1 MAPPPGPALSWVLAV
16 GQDERLQ
23 LTAFD
28 DPQIAAKFL
37 SNTARTRFYALG
49 YNSELPSLG
58 LTAGPI
64 EPAIACERRCELTR
78 PSYHLVLEWD
88 PVQDPVWT
96 EASTPDPAVLDA
108 LVPDRHERCLEGCIT
123 FTETNANLP
132 SSAETSYLLAEALDP
147 QDPSIAT
154 SALLGLKDGSLFRVG
169 DKGEVERLCQPTGA
183 LPSCAA
189 YEPGRRELWV
199 ARADSTLGWID
210 LEALDRERP
219 CPFTRTTTLPTGAL
233 VIRLALARGATPP
246 ELLTLSSTG
255 AIARLTGSARRSIG
269 SVALREGDMGTP
281 YGFAL
286 AVPGG
291 AYFGA
296 GGDQIAILQ
305 GNQLSVRS
313 KLAQGLTCVVSSCRG
328 NADSAIIY
336 GGDVYFGVDTF
347 NLYVSR
353 GGTAAIDALSEGA
366 GRVQAPWEDP
376 KTLTVLQGHIF
387 AGLSRGLLGEWSER
401 TDYCQPRK
409 IATSGVLW
417 LLNIRGNLFVGD
429 GDQTTLPD
437 RAVRWLEPDRKEV
450 CAK

>member
-16 GQDERLQ
+16 DQDERLQ

-28 DPQIAAKFL
+28 DPLVAARFL
-37 SNTARTRFYALG
+37 SNTARTRLYAFG
-49 YNSELPSLG
+49 YDRELTSLG
-58 LTAGPI
+58 LAAGPI
-64 EPAIACERRCELTR
+64 EPATRCERSCELTR
-78 PSYHLVLEWD
+78 PAYQLVLEWD
-88 PVQDPVWT
+88 PVQESVWT
-96 EASTPDPAVLDA
+96 EASAPDSTVLDA
-108 LVPDRHERCLEGCIT
+108 LVPDRHDRCLEGCIA
-123 FTETNANLP
+123 FNETYANLP

-154 SALLGLKDGSLFRVG
+154 SALLGLQDGSLFRVG
-169 DKGEVERLCQPTGA
+169 DKGQVERLCQPTGA
-183 LPSCAA
+183 PPSCAA

-199 ARADSTLGWID
+199 ARADNALGWID

-233 VIRLALARGATPP
+233 VIRLALAPGSTPL
-246 ELLTLSSTG
+246 ELLTLSSSGT
-255 AIARLTGSARRSIG
+255 IARVTGSARRSIG
-269 SVALREGDMGTP
+269 SVALREGDLGTP

-296 GGDQIAILQ
+296 GGDQIAILR
-305 GNQLSVRS
+305 GDQLSVRN
-313 KLAQGLTCVVSSCRG
+313 KLAQGLTCVVSSCRA
-328 NADSAIIY
+328 NADSAIVY
-336 GGDVYFGVDTF
+336 GGDVYFGVDSF

-353 GGTAAIDALSEGA
+353 GGTGAITALSEGA

-376 KTLTVLQGHIF
+376 KTLAALQGHIF

-401 TDYCQPRK
+401 TDYCPPRK
-409 IATSGVLW
+409 IAANGVRW
-417 LLNIRGNLFVGD
+417 LLNIQGNLFLGD
-429 GDQTTLPD
+429 GEQTTPPD

-450 CAK
+450 CPK